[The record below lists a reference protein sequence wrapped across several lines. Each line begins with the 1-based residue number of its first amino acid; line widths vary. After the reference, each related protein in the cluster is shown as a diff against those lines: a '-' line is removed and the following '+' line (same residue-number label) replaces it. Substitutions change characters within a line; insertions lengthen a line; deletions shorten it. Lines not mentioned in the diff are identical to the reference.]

1 MNNKLFRL
9 AILFLYVLTTNAVAA
24 NYVSS
29 VNAYQ
34 EGKNIVITYQ
44 LSKRSNISVYVSTDG
59 GSKYHSIKNISGDF
73 GKNVSSGTKQ
83 IIWNVLAEYDKFT
96 FSEVCF
102 KVVSFNAE
110 AVKNNGHAY
119 VDLGLPS
126 GILWATCNVGATKPE
141 EYGNYFAWGEI
152 KPKARYYWDTYNW
165 CDGSKTTLTK
175 YCVDSSY
182 GRVDNKTILD
192 LLDDA
197 ACINWGGRWRM
208 PTKVEYDEL
217 RNLSYTTWTW
227 TSLNGVNGYKVTSK
241 TNGNSIFLPATG
253 YRYDSDLNVAGSFG
267 YYWSSSLLSSYSGRA
282 YCFTFHSDYG
292 VGWDGGYRYCG
303 HPVRAVLR
311 VEEP

>member
-83 IIWNVLAEYDKFT
+83 IIWNVLADYDKFI

-102 KVVSFNAE
+102 KITANE
-110 AVKNNGHAY
+110 HNGHEF

-126 GILWATCNVGATKPE
+126 GTKWATCNVGATKPE

-165 CDGSKTTLTK
+165 CNGSKTTLTK

-241 TNGNSIFLPATG
+241 TNGNSIFLPAAG
-253 YRYDSDLNVAGSFG
+253 FRYDSDLYSAGSDG
-267 YYWSSSLLSSYSGRA
+267 YYWSSSLNSSFSNFAYVLYFYS
-282 YCFTFHSDYG
+282 SG
-292 VGWDGGYRYCG
+292 VDWGNDNRYCG
-303 HPVRAVLR
+303 RSVRAVLR